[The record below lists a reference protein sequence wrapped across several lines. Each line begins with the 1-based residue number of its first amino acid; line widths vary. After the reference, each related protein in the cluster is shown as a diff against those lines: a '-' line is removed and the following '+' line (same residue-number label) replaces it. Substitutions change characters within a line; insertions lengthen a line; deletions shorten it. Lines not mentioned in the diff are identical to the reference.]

1 MWQYCLYL
9 LILIFITSSAAV
21 QNLLESVRQDATQKW
36 YGPEDRITTIDVT
49 TAAKIIHR
57 LAMSIPIPRL

>member
-9 LILIFITSSAAV
+9 LILIFITSCAAV

-49 TAAKIIHR
+49 TAAKIHR

>member
-9 LILIFITSSAAV
+9 LILIFITSNAAV
-21 QNLLESVRQDATQKW
+21 QNLLESVRHDATQKW

-49 TAAKIIHR
+49 TAAKTHR
-57 LAMSIPIPRL
+57 LAMSIPIPRM

>member
-9 LILIFITSSAAV
+9 LILIFITGSAAV
-21 QNLLESVRQDATQKW
+21 QNLLETVRQDATQKW
-36 YGPEDRITTIDVT
+36 YGPEDSITTIDVT
-49 TAAKIIHR
+49 TAAKIHR

>member
-9 LILIFITSSAAV
+9 LILIFINSSTAV

-36 YGPEDRITTIDVT
+36 YGLEDRITTIDVT
-49 TAAKIIHR
+49 TAAKIHT
-57 LAMSIPIPRL
+57 LAISIPIPRL

>member
-9 LILIFITSSAAV
+9 LILIFITSSADV
-21 QNLLESVRQDATQKW
+21 QNLLESVRKDATQKW
-36 YGPEDRITTIDVT
+36 YGPEDRITTIEVT
-49 TAAKIIHR
+49 TAAKIHR